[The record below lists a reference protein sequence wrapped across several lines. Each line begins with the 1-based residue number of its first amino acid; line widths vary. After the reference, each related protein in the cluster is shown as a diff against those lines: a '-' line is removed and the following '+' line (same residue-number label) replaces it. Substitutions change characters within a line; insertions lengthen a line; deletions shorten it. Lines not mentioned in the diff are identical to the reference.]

1 MRKIQNLKDQL
12 VAKKA
17 SKLFSRFLSNMEN
30 AAASTSETDVHQLR
44 VSVKKWRAL
53 LKLAAF
59 SKVGKKAD
67 KFYPRYKKVYQASGE
82 LREIQLH
89 IGLIKESPFS
99 KKLIPLLSLLDKQ
112 KISCKLRFAYLCQHP
127 QFSYKKAATQK
138 FTALISQIN
147 PKSVAQYMTAC
158 IKQAQ
163 KEMIQCSSDEQKLHD
178 LRKLLKQWH
187 YNTQFLAACGYSFP
201 YTDELI
207 TLLTSFGE
215 LLGNWQDKDVAIQY
229 LYILSTEKFPLDTA
243 TFNSF
248 VEGLTLEKAD
258 LLIQINQRILVLSE
272 FLTKIRQ

>member
-127 QFSYKKAATQK
+127 QFSDKKAATQK

-147 PKSVAQYMTAC
+147 PKSVAQYMADC
-158 IKQAQ
+158 IKQAE

-187 YNTQFLAACGYSFP
+187 YNTQFLDKCGYSFL
-201 YTDELI
+201 YTDELVAM
-207 TLLTSFGE
+207 LTSFGE